1 MTLFCTA
8 VVNILLSQRDADR
21 GMGSYELRTRLME
34 QGFGKHPAGVA
45 MNLTKLAFKGEYVTQ
60 FIHKEERIFMLT
72 AKGRQGPY
80 KP

>member
-1 MTLFCTA
+1 MTPFCKA
-8 VVNILLSQRDADR
+8 VVDILLSQRDVDA
-21 GMGSYELRTRLME
+21 GMEAYELRTRLIE
-34 QGFGKHPAGVA
+34 HGFGKHPAGVA

-60 FIHKEERIFMLT
+60 FIYKEERIFMLT